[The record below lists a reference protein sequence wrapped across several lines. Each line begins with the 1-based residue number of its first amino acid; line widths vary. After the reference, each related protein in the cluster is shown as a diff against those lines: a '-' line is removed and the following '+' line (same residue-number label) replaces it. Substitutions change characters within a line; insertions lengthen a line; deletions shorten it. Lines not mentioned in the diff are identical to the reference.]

1 MEKIEIRRMNKQ
13 DVSKAAAIEKEN
25 FSLPWTEESFLQAL
39 EKKENIYLT
48 ALEGEQVIGYI
59 GMWTVLDEGEITQVS
74 VKKDFQGRHI
84 GRRLL
89 EMLEEEGK
97 GRGWPPSFLKCAGVM
112 PLPSI
117 FMKTADFRY
126 RESGKIFMKIPERTA
141 FSWRRKLPAIANSVF
156 DSHWDL

>member
-13 DVSKAAAIEKEN
+13 DVSQAAVIEKEN

-89 EMLEEEGK
+89 EALEEEGRK
-97 GRGWPPSFLKCAGVM
+97 AGVASFFLEVRQSNVPAIHLYESCGFSAQGIRKNFYENPREDGILM
-112 PLPSI
+112 EK
-117 FMKTADFRY
+117 KTA
-126 RESGKIFMKIPERTA
+126 S
-141 FSWRRKLPAIANSVF
+141 LC
-156 DSHWDL
+156 

>member
-13 DVSKAAAIEKEN
+13 DVSQAAVIEKEN

-89 EMLEEEGK
+89 ETLEEEGK
-97 GRGWPPSFLKCAGVM
+97 KEGVVSFFLEVRQSNAPAIHLYQNCGFSVQGIRKNFYENPREVAILM
-112 PLPSI
+112 EK
-117 FMKTADFRY
+117 KTA
-126 RESGKIFMKIPERTA
+126 S
-141 FSWRRKLPAIANSVF
+141 LC
-156 DSHWDL
+156 

>member
-13 DVSKAAAIEKEN
+13 DVSQAAVIEKEN

-89 EMLEEEGK
+89 
-97 GRGWPPSFLKCAGVM
+97 
-112 PLPSI
+112 
-117 FMKTADFRY
+117 D
-126 RESGKIFMKIPERTA
+126 
-141 FSWRRKLPAIANSVF
+141 RKSVV
-156 DSHWDL
+156 

>member
-13 DVSKAAAIEKEN
+13 DIPQAAAIEKEN

-48 ALEGEQVIGYI
+48 ALEGELVIGYI

-74 VKKDFQGRHI
+74 VKKAFQGRHI

-89 EMLEEEGK
+89 EALEKEGK
-97 GRGWPPSFLKCAGVM
+97 TAGVVSFF
-112 PLPSI
+112 LEVRQSN
-117 FMKTADFRY
+117 A
-126 RESGKIFMKIPERTA
+126 
-141 FSWRRKLPAIANSVF
+141 PAIHLYESCGFSVQGIRKKF
-156 DSHWDL
+156 YEDPREDGILMEKRIAILC